1 MVVQREVWMA
11 LADLDQLLAMRGEDS
26 DLAKR
31 MAGPLELEELI
42 ALAAERGLQI
52 TESDVFAAQQREQ
65 STTPA
70 SQLQQQAAQ
79 ESRRLRHFIHG

>member
-11 LADLDQLLAMRGEDS
+11 LADLDQLLAMRGEDP

-31 MAGPLELEELI
+31 MAGPLELEALI

-52 TESDVFAAQQREQ
+52 TEADVFAAQQREQ